1 MLHLRSESMMQLWL
15 QFTVVVALAL
25 VAWICG
31 LDATAATLDSAW
43 LWGAVALAGAPVV
56 YQLVHRAR

>member
-1 MLHLRSESMMQLWL
+1 MQLWL
-15 QFTVVVALAL
+15 HFTLVVALAL

-31 LDATAATLDSAW
+31 LDATGARLESAW

-56 YQLVHRAR
+56 YRLVHRAR